1 MISIRDA
8 DKKRLEEALKT
19 LRVFPRDVMTA
30 QALIHGV
37 LASINEL
44 SQQAPVIEPA
54 IAPMSEADKRIC
66 YPERFK

>member
-8 DKKRLEEALKT
+8 DKQK
-19 LRVFPRDVMTA
+19 
-30 QALIHGV
+30 LIDARNSLGTSNYAWHLIDEV
-37 LASINEL
+37 LLSIDEL

-54 IAPMSEADKRIC
+54 ISPMSESDKRIF